1 MNSSEIFISLDI
13 GTSNIKVIIG
23 EMSDENFNVIGVG
36 NAKSEGIKKGSIVDI
51 DETVRSIKK
60 AVEQAERMVG
70 LQINSVIV
78 GITGNHVQLQPCHG
92 VVAVSSEDRE
102 IRDEDIKR
110 VIDAAQVMS
119 IPPEREI
126 IDVIPREFI
135 VDGLGEINDPRGMI
149 GVRLEMEGI
158 LITGSKTVLHN
169 VLRCVERA
177 GLQVAD
183 ICLQPLSAGAVALN
197 KDERNL
203 GVALVDMGAGSTT
216 LTVFDQGS
224 IQFTKVLPIGGDFV
238 TKDISIGLRTT
249 TEDAEG
255 VKQKHGHAFIDM
267 ASEEEFFNVA
277 RIGSSDEQEFNQ
289 YELSHIIEPRMA
301 EIFELILEELSR
313 NGYHELPGGFVL
325 TGGVVTM
332 PGVLELAREIL
343 DQNVRV
349 SMPDY
354 IGVRE
359 AQYTTGVGLIQFT
372 YKNVKVQGKEVAASI
387 SEEQLEEQTVKNR
400 RNTEQRVEKEMNKP
414 GVKNRMKDWFGTF
427 FE

>member
-1 MNSSEIFISLDI
+1 MNSSEVMISLDI

-23 EMSDENFNVIGVG
+23 EMSDESFNVIGVG

-70 LQINSVIV
+70 AQINSVIV

-102 IRDEDIKR
+102 IRDEDITR

-126 IDVIPREFI
+126 IDVIPREFV

-158 LITGSKTVLHN
+158 LITGSKTILHN

-177 GLQVAD
+177 GLDIAD
-183 ICLQPLSAGAVALN
+183 ICLQPLAAGTVALN

-249 TEDAEG
+249 TEDAER
-255 VKQKHGHAFIDM
+255 VKVKHGHAFIDH
-267 ASEEEFFNVA
+267 ASDEESFEVA
-277 RIGSSDEQEFNQ
+277 RIGSSNEQQFSQ
-289 YELSHIIEPRMA
+289 YELAHIIEPRME
-301 EIFELILEELSR
+301 EIFGLVTEELHR
-313 NGYHELPGGFVL
+313 NGYNELPGGFVL
-325 TGGVVTM
+325 TGGVVAM
-332 PGVLELAREIL
+332 PGVLELAREVL
-343 DQNVRV
+343 DQNVRI

-372 YKNVKVQGKEVAASI
+372 FKNVKIQGKEVAASI
-387 SEEQLEEQTVKNR
+387 SDEQIVEEQPAKKR
-400 RNTEQRVEKEMNKP
+400 RNTEQRVEKDKP
-414 GVKNRMKDWFGTF
+414 GVKNKMKEWFGTF

>member
-1 MNSSEIFISLDI
+1 
-13 GTSNIKVIIG
+13 
-23 EMSDENFNVIGVG
+23 MSDDNFNVIGVG

-78 GITGNHVQLQPCHG
+78 GITGNHIQLQPCHG
-92 VVAVSSEDRE
+92 VVAVSSDDRE
-102 IRDEDIKR
+102 IRDEDITR

-158 LITGSKTVLHN
+158 LITGAKTILHN

-177 GLQVAD
+177 GLEVAD
-183 ICLQPLSAGAVALN
+183 ICLQPLAAGTVALN
-197 KDERNL
+197 RDERNL

-216 LTVFDQGS
+216 LTIFDQGS
-224 IQFTKVLPIGGDFV
+224 IHFTKALPIGGDFV

-249 TEDAEG
+249 TDDAEH
-255 VKQKHGHAFIDM
+255 VKVKNGHAFIDM
-267 ASEEEFFNVA
+267 ASEEESFNVA

-301 EIFELILEELSR
+301 EIFDLILEELRR

-325 TGGVVTM
+325 TGGVASM

-343 DQNVRV
+343 DHNVRV
-349 SMPDY
+349 ALPDY

-359 AQYTTGVGLIQFT
+359 SQYTTGVGLIQFT
-372 YKNVKVQGKEVAASI
+372 FKNVKVQGKEVAASI
-387 SEEQLEEQTVKNR
+387 SEDHPSEEQEPVKKR
-400 RNTEQRVEKEMNKP
+400 RNTEQRVEKDKNKP